1 MIMKMNKE
9 IEKVMEDMET
19 SRMLESDNE
28 ISSEIDEI

>member
-1 MIMKMNKE
+1 MKMNKE